1 MLVAAPT
8 GSGKTVVAE
17 HAVARALAE
26 GGKAFYTTP
35 IKALSNQKFA
45 DLARRHGAHNVGL
58 LTGDNSINGDAP
70 VVVMTTEVLRN
81 MIYAGSPALA
91 GLRFVVLDEVHYLQD
106 TYRGPVWEEVI
117 IHLPESVSLVCLSA
131 TVSNAEEVADWL
143 TTVRGTTRLVLE
155 EDRPVELRNL
165 YLVGDRQNDQP
176 HLLPTL
182 VDGRPNPEAERL
194 DHDNLSGR
202 GPRRGNRRPRR
213 RLLHPPPPRGHRD
226 AGRAR
231 DAPGALLHLQPHRVR
246 GGRRRLPRR
255 RPPAD
260 HAPTSAARIRAIV
273 DERTAALTGDDLDV
287 LGYDRWVA
295 ALEMGLA
302 AHHAGMV
309 PPFKEAVEAC
319 FVEGL
324 VKAVFAT
331 ETLALG
337 VNMPAR
343 SVVIERLTKFTGEA
357 RAFLTPGEY
366 TQLTGR
372 AGRRGIDALGYAV
385 VLWSPFVPF
394 DQVASLVSSRT
405 YGLRSA
411 FRPTY
416 NMAANL
422 VRRYEPSEAHH
433 LLNLSFAQFQADQ
446 EVVRFEARIERQEER
461 LGRLDE
467 EARCDLGD
475 TGEYRRL
482 AQAERE
488 ASAPT
493 PAVRGAVEFALAR
506 LMPGDVVQVGGH
518 RLAVLSVAHRKG
530 GTIRLKGIDAG
541 GEPVTYGVDDMAQPP
556 ERTARIDIPRP
567 YQPNNRAFQ
576 HKVADELRRTR
587 RAHEADPSD
596 GRTAPPGRGL
606 APAARAV
613 GRGGPPRARLP
624 RPRPPPAGA
633 RPAGPGPSRAV
644 RHAARGAVPHAVAG
658 PPVRPGAAPARGLGL
673 PRRLGTDR
681 AGRGAGAHLPRGRP
695 ARRRGHDRR
704 AARRPR
710 PRLAGG
716 SRVVLHL
723 RAPGPEH
730 AAAALVPV
738 AATCGAR
745 WGEIERL
752 AADLRA
758 DEDAAGLQVT
768 RAPDPG
774 FVALAHAWAAGE
786 PLGEVLG
793 DEDLSGGDFVRN
805 IKTLIDLVRQVGDVA
820 PDPSTGRTAR
830 QAAEALHR
838 GVVSISSTLDEIA
851 GEADITGGAGTS
863 PVAPASIAGG
873 AVRRGGARCPA
884 TCRDH
889 PQGRGVGR
897 GRRAARRWGAR
908 GIGRRSPA
916 DRHRGPP
923 RRRGAVP
930 ALGLL
935 GGDLCRTLGGRGDEA
950 RIRSDERRAAAGRPG
965 LGPGRRRAALVRGAP
980 GRPPVVVAGSHRG
993 GDERRV
999 RGRLGRR
1006 PPGPSQRRP
1015 AGRRRRGAGACR

>member
-1 MLVAAPT
+1 MTSGLPRPDGDGAEASTYPFELDGFQRRAIAALDDGASVLVAAPT

-17 HAVARALAE
+17 HAIARALAE

-45 DLARRHGAHNVGL
+45 DLARRHGSHNVGL

-81 MIYAGSPALA
+81 MIYAASGALT

-117 IHLPESVSLVCLSA
+117 IHLPETVSLVCLSA
-131 TVSNAEEVADWL
+131 TVSNAEELADWL
-143 TTVRGTTRLVLE
+143 TTVRGPTRLVLE
-155 EDRPVELRNL
+155 EKRPVELRNL
-165 YLVGDRQNDQP
+165 YLVGDRQSEQP

-182 VDGRPNPEAERL
+182 VDGRPNPEADRL
-194 DHDNLSGR
+194 DNDSLAGR

-213 RLLHPPPPRGHRD
+213 RFFTPRRPEVIEMLGERDMLPSLYFIFSRVGCEEAVAACLD
-226 AGRAR
+226 AGLRLTTP
-231 DAPGALLHLQPHRVR
+231 DERV
-246 GGRRRLPRR
+246 
-255 RPPAD
+255 
-260 HAPTSAARIRAIV
+260 RIRAIV
-273 DERTAALTGDDLDV
+273 DERTAALTDDDLDV
-287 LGYDRWVA
+287 LGYDRWAA

-343 SVVIERLTKFTGEA
+343 SVVIERLTKFTGET

-372 AGRRGIDALGYAV
+372 AGRRGIDDLGYAI

-394 DQVASLVSSRT
+394 DQVASLASSRT

-422 VRRYEPSEAHH
+422 VRRYDPPDAHH

-446 EVVRFEARIERQEER
+446 AVVRFEARIERQQER
-461 LGRLDE
+461 LAQLEG

-475 TGEYRRL
+475 VGEYRRL
-482 AQAERE
+482 AQAERD
-488 ASAPT
+488 AATPS
-493 PAVRGAVEFALAR
+493 PAVRGAIEFALAR
-506 LMPGDVVQVGGH
+506 LMPGDVVEVGRH

-530 GTIRLKGIDAG
+530 GAVRLKGIDTG
-541 GEPVTYGVDDMAQPP
+541 GEPVTLGIEDMALPP
-556 ERTARIDIPRP
+556 ERVGRLDVPRP

-587 RAHEADPSD
+587 L
-596 GRTAPPGRGL
+596 T
-606 APAARAV
+606 
-613 GRGGPPRARLP
+613 GPD
-624 RPRPPPAGA
+624 
-633 RPAGPGPSRAV
+633 AGPA
-644 RHAARGAVPHAVAG
+644 
-658 PPVRPGAAPARGLGL
+658 
-673 PRRLGTDR
+673 
-681 AGRGAGAHLPRGRP
+681 AGRGADGAGDEP
-695 ARRRGHDRR
+695 
-704 AARRPR
+704 
-710 PRLAGG
+710 
-716 SRVVLHL
+716 S
-723 RAPGPEH
+723 
-730 AAAALVPV
+730 PV
-738 AATCGAR
+738 AAHPVHACPDRDRHVRAYGQLERARRELSDMRREVRSRTGSLARRFDRVLRLLEAWGYLDGWALTERGQVLARTYHEADLLVAEAMSAGLLDGLDPASLAGLVSCFTYEHRGPGTPAPPWFPSRQVRSR
-745 WGEIERL
+745 WGELERL
-752 AADLRA
+752 ADDLRA
-758 DEDAAGLQVT
+758 DEEAAGLAPT

-805 IKTLIDLVRQVGDVA
+805 VKTLIDLVRQVGDVA
-820 PDPSTGRTAR
+820 PDPSTARAAR

-838 GVVSISSTLDEIA
+838 GVVSISSTLDEIVGDGEQ
-851 GEADITGGAGTS
+851 GEA
-863 PVAPASIAGG
+863 
-873 AVRRGGARCPA
+873 
-884 TCRDH
+884 
-889 PQGRGVGR
+889 
-897 GRRAARRWGAR
+897 
-908 GIGRRSPA
+908 
-916 DRHRGPP
+916 
-923 RRRGAVP
+923 
-930 ALGLL
+930 
-935 GGDLCRTLGGRGDEA
+935 
-950 RIRSDERRAAAGRPG
+950 
-965 LGPGRRRAALVRGAP
+965 
-980 GRPPVVVAGSHRG
+980 VAGQAPSSG
-993 GDERRV
+993 RV
-999 RGRLGRR
+999 PRDV
-1006 PPGPSQRRP
+1006 P
-1015 AGRRRRGAGACR
+1015 